1 MLVAS
6 VSSSFTSQVAN
17 HGLYAVFGLMAIDA
31 VFPAFSELVMLYAGA
46 VAAGVFPAAHGVTLF
61 GSRIG
66 FGAGAYV
73 ALALAGTLG
82 YLVGALVGWAIGR
95 YGGRPLLEHRGR
107 WFHLSPE
114 RLDRAETWFERWGKL
129 GVLVGRITPV
139 VRSFVSIPAGVFE
152 MPLGIYTVLTLV
164 GSAIWSFAF
173 AGAGYG
179 LGKSYRGFDHSFH
192 YAEYAVVAAVV
203 AGLAYLVYRWIA
215 VARVTSRADDST
227 R

>member
-1 MLVAS
+1 VLLAG

-17 HGLYAVFGLMAIDA
+17 HGVYAVLVLMAIDA

-46 VAAGVFPAAHGVTLF
+46 VAAGAFPAAHGVTLF

-66 FGAGAYV
+66 FGAGAFV
-73 ALALAGTLG
+73 VLALAGTLG
-82 YLVGALVGWAIGR
+82 YLAGALVGWGIGR
-95 YGGRPLLEHRGR
+95 YGGRPLLEQRGR

-114 RLDRAETWFERWGKL
+114 RLDRAEDWFGRWGNL
-129 GVLVGRITPV
+129 GVLLGRLTPV

-152 MPLGIYTVLTLV
+152 MRLGPYALLTLV
-164 GSAIWSFAF
+164 GSAVWSFAF

-179 LGKSYRGFDHSFH
+179 LGSSYRGFDHGFH
-192 YAEYAVVAAVV
+192 YVEYAVVAAVV
-203 AGLAYLVYRWIA
+203 AALAFLVYRRRA
-215 VARVTSRADDST
+215 LARVAPRADDSS